1 MDTEVV
7 AAGNLQG
14 TKIHVKLSSE
24 MEQKMKS
31 LLDSEK
37 NPPRPGATSSRGPP
51 PSPPVETLG
60 SAQLEARLADKGLSI
75 EGTEE
80 QKQDRLLAFYTAQ
93 SALSPEEKTA
103 IEELVRNIVGDY
115 IFKKAWSNGGKLYV
129 KGGYNLLM
137 RPDGLIQIHS
147 ADLAAEGFPTI
158 VYDGVRGNTFLKPG
172 DIIVGPTTG
181 DVPPPEQVEEVE
193 EVEVEVEEDPAEPEE
208 ERWILPKL
216 DSSVYLLMNNEK
228 WVKRGE
234 PNEVIIGRY
243 HGSQR
248 DKVDN
253 TEVVTSM
260 NESSGGRRQN
270 VVRGGVLQ
278 NGNAIIPFT
287 KMTMS
292 EPKAGVF
299 GTRRWADSWGSVT
312 YQLKLDL
319 EYYGELVHERH
330 TRNPVVAYAGDPMRK
345 IKLIIAFR
353 GEDAE
358 QQKAKFIADF
368 KKLNESWG
376 TIFVLGDGID
386 MTGGGKKSTRRS
398 KKRRTKK
405 RRNTKRRTKKR
416 RTKKRRNTKRRRT
429 T

>member
-1 MDTEVV
+1 M

-24 MEQKMKS
+24 MDQKMNS

-37 NPPRPGATSSRGPP
+37 NEPT
-51 PSPPVETLG
+51 
-60 SAQLEARLADKGLSI
+60 
-75 EGTEE
+75 
-80 QKQDRLLAFYTAQ
+80 
-93 SALSPEEKTA
+93 LSPEEKTA
-103 IEELVRNIVGDY
+103 IIDLVRNIVGDY
-115 IFKKAWSNGGKLYV
+115 IFKKARPNKRKLYV

-147 ADLAAEGFPTI
+147 ADLASAGFPAI

-172 DIIVGPTTG
+172 DIIVEPTTG
-181 DVPPPEQVEEVE
+181 DVPPPEQVEAVEVKVE
-193 EVEVEVEEDPAEPEE
+193 EGPDEPEE

-216 DSSVYLLMNNEK
+216 DSTVYLLMNNEK
-228 WVKRGE
+228 LVKRE
-234 PNEVIIGRY
+234 ESNEVIIGRY
-243 HGSQR
+243 RGSTE
-248 DKVDN
+248 DDAEN
-253 TEVVTSM
+253 TEVLMHTDGILGV
-260 NESSGGRRQN
+260 GAL
-270 VVRGGVLQ
+270 VRGGVLQ

-292 EPKAGVF
+292 EPKASAPWRVAGQ
-299 GTRRWADSWGSVT
+299 RRWADSWKTVT

-319 EYYGELVHERH
+319 EYYGELIHVAD
-330 TRNPVVAYAGDPMRK
+330 RNPVVAYAGGPMRK

-353 GEDAE
+353 GDDAA

-368 KKLNESWG
+368 RLLSDEWG
-376 TIFVLGDGID
+376 TIFVLGDD
-386 MTGGGKKSTRRS
+386 MTGGGKKSTRRT
-398 KKRRTKK
+398 KRTKK

-429 T
+429 TRRR

>member
-37 NPPRPGATSSRGPP
+37 NPPT
-51 PSPPVETLG
+51 
-60 SAQLEARLADKGLSI
+60 
-75 EGTEE
+75 
-80 QKQDRLLAFYTAQ
+80 
-93 SALSPEEKTA
+93 LSPEEKTA

-115 IFKKAWSNGGKLYV
+115 IFKMAWANGGKLYV
-129 KGGYNLLM
+129 KGRYNLLM

-147 ADLAAEGFPTI
+147 ADLASAGLPTI

-172 DIIVGPTTG
+172 DIIV
-181 DVPPPEQVEEVE
+181 
-193 EVEVEVEEDPAEPEE
+193 EPEE

-216 DSSVYLLMNNEK
+216 DSTVYLLMNNEK
-228 WVKRGE
+228 LVKRGE
-234 PNEVIIGRY
+234 SNEVIIGRY
-243 HGSQR
+243 HGSTE
-248 DKVDN
+248 DDAEN
-253 TEVVTSM
+253 TEPLMHTDGILEVGSL
-260 NESSGGRRQN
+260 
-270 VVRGGVLQ
+270 VRGGVLRD
-278 NGNAIIPFT
+278 GNAIIPFT

-292 EPKAGVF
+292 EPKASASWRIAGQ
-299 GTRRWADSWGSVT
+299 RRWADSREPVT

-319 EYYGELVHERH
+319 EYYGELIHVAD
-330 TRNPVVAYAGDPMRK
+330 RNPVVAYAGGPMRK

-353 GEDAE
+353 GDDAA

-368 KKLNESWG
+368 RLLSDEWG
-376 TIFVLGDGID
+376 TIFVLGDD
-386 MTGGGKKSTRRS
+386 MTGGGKKSTRRT

-416 RTKKRRNTKRRRT
+416 RTKKRRNTKRRTRRR
-429 T
+429 

>member
-37 NPPRPGATSSRGPP
+37 NPPT
-51 PSPPVETLG
+51 
-60 SAQLEARLADKGLSI
+60 
-75 EGTEE
+75 
-80 QKQDRLLAFYTAQ
+80 
-93 SALSPEEKTA
+93 LSPEEKTA

-147 ADLAAEGFPTI
+147 ADLASEGFPAI

-216 DSSVYLLMNNEK
+216 DSKVYLLMNNEK

-234 PNEVIIGRY
+234 AEVIIGRY

-353 GEDAE
+353 GDDAA

-368 KKLNESWG
+368 RLLSDEWG
-376 TIFVLGDGID
+376 TIFVLGDD
-386 MTGGGKKSTRRS
+386 MTGGGKKSTRRT